1 MNNIK
6 KFNGSRQKVVFDS
19 MTLATYPGG
28 VIIDNVDAKA
38 RFTDGIIPAGAVVVP
53 SDGKFKIVNAD
64 LTATNIKGAIG
75 LVLQDVAI
83 EDFTQSSVVMDA
95 TVRIVALPEK
105 EQAGAALLAKEL
117 PSLKFI

>member
-6 KFNGSRQKVVFDS
+6 KFNGSRQKIVFDS

-83 EDFTQSSVVMDA
+83 EDFTQSSVVMDG
-95 TVRIVALPEK
+95 TVRIAALPDK
-105 EQAGAALLAKEL
+105 EQAGAALLVKEL

>member
-95 TVRIVALPEK
+95 TVRIVALPDK

>member
-1 MNNIK
+1 M
-6 KFNGSRQKVVFDS
+6 
-19 MTLATYPGG
+19 
-28 VIIDNVDAKA
+28 
-38 RFTDGIIPAGAVVVP
+38 GAVVVP
-53 SDGKFKIVNAD
+53 GDGKFKIVNAD

-83 EDFTQSSVVMDA
+83 EDFTQSSVVIDA
-95 TVRIVALPEK
+95 TVRIVALPDK